1 MPVKTYRKIRKD
13 FRLGKFLACEKSE
26 YVPNAQI

>member
-1 MPVKTYRKIRKD
+1 MPVKIYRKRRRE
-13 FRLGKFLACEKSE
+13 FRLGKFPACEKSE